1 MAKAKD
7 TAKTLKQRTAE
18 IEAQTRDMAQKIWL
32 AGLGAYGRA
41 YTEAATS
48 AKKMNAGT
56 TELFED
62 LVQRGTEIDSE
73 MKTKLSSNETVVK
86 TTQNVAKMTEA
97 AMRVQREQREAL
109 EARMQRMRAV
119 LGFGAKSEKANDI
132 ASKIDKLEDE
142 IAELAAKAKP
152 AKGKAKAKVNKDVAT
167 RLARL
172 SAEIDA
178 IAKVNAPVK
187 KRKTTARKTS
197 AKATAAK
204 KTATKTKATKTKA
217 PAKRRA
223 TAKKA

>member
-7 TAKTLKQRTAE
+7 TAKTLKE
-18 IEAQTRDMAQKIWL
+18 LEAQTRDMAQKIWF

-62 LVQRGTEIDSE
+62 LVKRGTEIDSE
-73 MKTKLSSNETVVK
+73 MKTKLTSNETVAK

-119 LGFGAKSEKANDI
+119 LGFGAKTEKATDI

-152 AKGKAKAKVNKDVAT
+152 AKGKAKANKDVAT

-178 IAKVNAPVK
+178 IAKVNAPAK
-187 KRKTTARKTS
+187 KRKTTARKAT
-197 AKATAAK
+197 AKATATK
-204 KTATKTKATKTKA
+204 KTATKAKATKAKA

-223 TAKKA
+223 AAKKA